1 MRSCDA
7 GAGCEKI
14 DARSSNRGAAV
25 SKKRASIVAAVLAM
39 AILVVSVPAEA
50 GAVQGA
56 AEFYARGPS
65 GNTSVSCA
73 IYDGYGSVPATALCE
88 HIARHSQSKATLRPN
103 GSVVLCRTHSITSNR
118 CGLGNVGEN
127 AATYGVGKTVTV
139 GRFACTV
146 RAAGVQCTVTASGK
160 GFLLGPKQLR
170 AVGGAAVTR
179 R

>member
-1 MRSCDA
+1 
-7 GAGCEKI
+7 
-14 DARSSNRGAAV
+14 V
-25 SKKRASIVAAVLAM
+25 SKKRASIATVAVLAL
-39 AILVVSVPAEA
+39 AILVVVPAEA

-65 GNTSVSCA
+65 GNTGVSCA
-73 IYDGYGSVPATALCE
+73 IYDGYGGAPVALCE
-88 HIARHSQSKATLRPN
+88 HVTRNSQSKATLRPN

-146 RAAGVQCTVTASGK
+146 RAAGVRCTVTASGE
-160 GFLLGPKQLR
+160 GFLLGPQQLR
-170 AVGGAAVTR
+170 AVGGATVTR

>member
-1 MRSCDA
+1 
-7 GAGCEKI
+7 
-14 DARSSNRGAAV
+14 V
-25 SKKRASIVAAVLAM
+25 SKKRASIAAVAALAM

-73 IYDGYGSVPATALCE
+73 IYDGYGGAPVALCE
-88 HIARHSQSKATLRPN
+88 HITRHSQSKATLRPN

-127 AATYGVGKTVTV
+127 AATYGAGKTVTV

-146 RAAGVQCTVTASGK
+146 RAAGVQCTVTATGK

-170 AVGGAAVTR
+170 AVGGATVTR

>member
-1 MRSCDA
+1 
-7 GAGCEKI
+7 
-14 DARSSNRGAAV
+14 V
-25 SKKRASIVAAVLAM
+25 SKRQAVRARGKRAWTRRASRRASVAAGAVLAL
-39 AILVVSVPAEA
+39 AILIVSVPAEA

-73 IYDGYGSVPATALCE
+73 IYDGYGGTPEALCE
-88 HIARHSQSKATLRPN
+88 HITRNSQSKATLRPN

-139 GRFACTV
+139 GRFACTM
-146 RAAGVQCTVTASGK
+146 RAAGVRCVVTASGE
-160 GFLLGPKQLR
+160 GFLLGPRALR

>member
-1 MRSCDA
+1 V
-7 GAGCEKI
+7 
-14 DARSSNRGAAV
+14 SNKKASIAAV
-25 SKKRASIVAAVLAM
+25 GALAI

-73 IYDGYGSVPATALCE
+73 IYDGYGGAPAVALCE
-88 HIARHSQSKATLRPN
+88 HVTRNSQSKATLRPN
-103 GSVVLCRTHSITSNR
+103 GSVVLCRTHSISSNR

-127 AATYGVGKTVTV
+127 AATYGIGKTITV

-146 RAAGVQCTVTASGK
+146 RAAGVRCTVTASGK

-170 AVGGAAVTR
+170 DVGGAAVTR